1 MSFENT
7 LFIDLVIAIAAAFAG
22 GLVATTFR
30 LPLLLGYL
38 AAGVIVGPHL
48 VGVVTT
54 VDEVRE
60 LAEFGVVLLLF
71 AVGVEI
77 SLKDLQKFGRSVIAI
92 GFGQVG
98 LTIAAGAGVGTLLG
112 WTWEQSLILGLVV
125 SLSST
130 MVVLKAL
137 VDRDELRSFH
147 GRLLTGVML
156 VQDLAF
162 VIMIAVLPALGEG
175 GDFSVRELGE
185 GLLKAFGVMAA
196 MLILGPRLFP
206 SILRRIAIVQQR
218 ELFLL
223 SLMTITFG
231 IAVIT
236 QEIGLSAAVGAFLAG
251 LALSESDFG
260 HRAMSETVPLR
271 HVFGALFFVSLGM
284 FADPGAVADDPTT
297 LLAII
302 GAVIGV
308 KFVVGAGITWVT
320 GHMPH
325 IAVMVGLGLVQIGE
339 FSFVLADQAARLGI
353 VGEEFLSVTV
363 MAAVITMALT
373 PAVLTAG
380 SRALDALGRPF
391 PALRPFR
398 TPADEEQARLRGMQ
412 SHAVVAGLGRVGSM
426 VASSFHDQ
434 GIPFV
439 GVDIDPRVCDRWQAA
454 DCDMVIGSSASPEVL
469 DAARVKDARLLVV
482 ATGDLAAASVTVER
496 AREMNPALDIVVRAH
511 WQEDGERLR
520 GLGVNEVV
528 WPENEAGL
536 EIIRHSLLRFQGV
549 PREVETIVEELRE
562 EAITPRDDDEDEFD
576 RLQGG

>member
-1 MSFENT
+1 MSFEST
-7 LFIDLVIAIAAAFAG
+7 LFIDLVIAIVAAFAG
-22 GLVATTFR
+22 GLLAQALR

-77 SLKDLQKFGRSVIAI
+77 SLRDLRKFGRSVIAI
-92 GFGQVG
+92 GVGQVAI
-98 LTIAAGAGVGTLLG
+98 TIVAGAGVGALLG
-112 WTWEQSLILGLVV
+112 WSWEQSLILGLVV

-162 VIMIAVLPALGEG
+162 VAMIAVIPALSDG
-175 GDFSVRELGE
+175 GDFSVRELFE

-196 MLILGPRLFP
+196 MLLLGPRLFP
-206 SILRRIAIVQQR
+206 LVLRRIAIVGHQ

-231 IAVIT
+231 VAVIT
-236 QEIGLSAAVGAFLAG
+236 QELGLSAAVGAFLAG

-284 FADPGAVADDPTT
+284 FADPGAVADDPVT

-308 KFVVGAGITWVT
+308 KFVIGAGITWFT

-325 IAVMVGLGLVQIGE
+325 VAVMVGLGLVQIGE
-339 FSFVLADQAARLGI
+339 FSFVLADQAARLDI

-373 PAVLTAG
+373 PAVLTTG

-391 PALRPFR
+391 PSLRPYR
-398 TPADEEQARLRGMQ
+398 PISEEEQARLRGME
-412 SHAVVAGLGRVGSM
+412 SHAILAGLGRVGSM
-426 VASSFHDQ
+426 VAGSFHDQ

-439 GVDIDPRVCDRWQAA
+439 GIDIDPRIVDRWQEM
-454 DCDMVIGSSASPEVL
+454 DCDMIIGSSSSPDVL
-469 DAARVKDARLLVV
+469 AAARVKDARLLVV
-482 ATGDLAAASVTVER
+482 ATGDVAAASVTVER

-511 WQEDGERLR
+511 WQEDGERLKS
-520 GLGVNEVV
+520 LGVDEVV

-549 PREVETIVEELRE
+549 PREVEQIVEELRE
-562 EAITPRDDDEDEFD
+562 EAIATHDAEEDALDD
-576 RLQGG
+576 LT